1 MLIINKTEQVT
12 DEQVDAALMEHI
24 KDSMQHELKTEEA
37 REIVA
42 RAEARALKE
51 HKTVPGLGKC
61 VAVMPAREFFRLQA
75 TYGADVVHSKEFI
88 QFFNKKMPELSP
100 YKA

>member
-51 HKTVPGLGKC
+51 HKTVPWLGKC

-75 TYGADVVHSKEFI
+75 KYGADVVHSKEFI